1 MGGSGASS
9 TLTGTR
15 LSAPVNGGP
24 RYDHQTSPPG
34 RLLAPGGVC
43 PDPEPTCN
51 IAFNTF
57 YSTRHWSH
65 VGKFFV
71 LFSLALDRKIQQ
83 ERWIV
88 KD

>member
-24 RYDHQTSPPG
+24 RYVHQSSPPG

-57 YSTRHWSH
+57 DNTRHQSY
-65 VGKFFV
+65 VKFFY
-71 LFSLALDRKIQQ
+71 FNFDRKIQQ

-88 KD
+88 RD